1 MPILKFTFQKTINV
15 SAQAGDIAYY
25 VPTKPV
31 KQFRVDS
38 SDIIEIGRVT
48 FVSSRQLWCSSTL
61 TPGKYP
67 HAQDYIFVAKD
78 NKVNQSNVLGYY
90 AQVDIKNNSKTEAEI
105 FQISADY
112 FESSK

>member
-1 MPILKFTFQKTINV
+1 MPVLKFTFQETVNV

-25 VPTKPV
+25 VPTKSNA
-31 KQFRVDS
+31 QFQVDS

-48 FVSSRQLWCSSTL
+48 FVSPFQIWCSSTL

-67 HAQDYIFVAKD
+67 HAEDYIFIAKD

-90 AQVDIKNNSKTEAEI
+90 AQVDIKNNSKTEAEM